1 MKSFRTE
8 VQLQPSQC
16 TISYSD
22 NIMLFGS
29 CFAQNI
35 GQEMAMA
42 KFNAML
48 NPFGILF
55 NPESIAQTINRILDN
70 RPIEPNEL
78 FYNQGVWSN
87 FNFHGSFSSPE
98 IDDALQQMNNSLLQA
113 SQWIKN
119 TSVMVITF
127 GTSFVYRLLST
138 GQVVANCHKVDA
150 KKFER
155 ERLSVDEIYDV
166 FFELIQRLRT
176 ISPNMR
182 FIFTVSPIR
191 HLRDGLHENQLSK
204 SILLLAIDRLCSVFS
219 NVVYFP
225 SYEILIDDL
234 RDYRF
239 YDEDMLH
246 PSAVAIDYIW
256 DKFRASF
263 FDQQTQQ
270 IMEQVMKIE
279 RAVQHRPLNVNT
291 DSFRNFVEQQRTAI
305 AKLQQEMPILNF
317 DAELEHYAQ
326 LLG

>member
-8 VQLQPSQC
+8 VQLEPSQC
-16 TISYSD
+16 TINYSD

-70 RPIEPNEL
+70 REIKPNEL
-78 FYNQGVWSN
+78 FNNQGVWSS
-87 FNFHGSFSSPE
+87 FDFHGSFSSAE
-98 IDDALQQMNNSLLQA
+98 KNEALQQMNSSLHRA
-113 SQWIKN
+113 NQWIKK

-138 GQVVANCHKVDA
+138 GDVVANCHKVDA

-155 ERLSVDEIYDV
+155 ERLSVDEIYDS
-166 FFELIQRLRT
+166 FFELIQRLRAQ
-176 ISPNMR
+176 SPNMR

-204 SILLLAIDRLCSVFS
+204 SILLLAIDRLCSVFK
-219 NVVYFP
+219 NVFYFP
-225 SYEILIDDL
+225 SYEIVVDDL

-256 DKFRASF
+256 EKFRASF
-263 FDQQTQQ
+263 IDEQTQQ
-270 IMEQVMKIE
+270 IMDQVMKVE
-279 RAVQHRPLNVNT
+279 RAVQHRPININT
-291 DSFRNFVEQQRTAI
+291 DSFKSFVEQQRAAI
-305 AKLQQEMPILNF
+305 AKLQQELPTLSF
-317 DAELEHYAQ
+317 DAELEHYRQ
-326 LLG
+326 LVG